1 MGPAHEE
8 LEELEELMI
17 QPEIG
22 LLCSVGIEQNSGHL
36 KCETKQP
43 QLNKPHL

>member
-8 LEELEELMI
+8 LEELGLVI

-22 LLCSVGIEQNSGHL
+22 QLCSAGIEQNSGHL